1 MFKFL
6 IYLLLSYLV
15 YRYFFRPKV
24 LNQQPPR
31 DHLRNDQNAKNE
43 TREKDGDYVDYE
55 EIK

>member
-24 LNQQPPR
+24 LDRQPPR
-31 DHLRNDQNAKNE
+31 DSLHNDPPKNDA
-43 TREKDGDYVDYE
+43 REKDGDYVDYE